1 MKKNNIIFSLALVLI
16 LVFGIL
22 INNVIKNEKTN
33 IAEEK
38 AKEAEV
44 ATIKALL
51 GGIEVDTVESIEQDF
66 LDKDGTK
73 IIERFNALKG
83 NELVGVVYIGET
95 KGWEDGL
102 QVAFGINAK
111 THKITGSKIVAYNE
125 SQEFY
130 EALTLSN
137 FFDQF
142 DNKDMSE
149 YIMNVALVTG
159 PTPRTG
165 DTGVVAPDTSRGIEK
180 IMLLA
185 REQYSVDTVF
195 EMPSGIRFVSKDL
208 DYTNIDQFNYVLKLG
223 DTNINVVV
231 NKDYEIVSIDDETQR
246 EAALEVINLNK
257 MTNYITSVT
266 IDGST
271 TTLVIRAL
279 AYKDSYSTSTVVI
292 TDGAIVS
299 VDVVFSVPQTYQ
311 DDHNDPYWFGPDSN
325 KDTSGMANDIENDVD
340 LSPITGATYTVNAYR
355 NTQIIIRGYMEAN
368 NE

>member
-16 LVFGIL
+16 LVFGVL

-44 ATIKALL
+44 ATVKALL

-83 NELVGVVYIGET
+83 NDLVGIVYIGET
-95 KGWEDGL
+95 KGWKDGL

-125 SQEFY
+125 TQAFY
-130 EALTLSN
+130 DALTSSN

-142 DNKDMSE
+142 DNKDMSK

-159 PTPRTG
+159 PTPNSG
-165 DTGVVAPDTSRGIEK
+165 NNGVVAPATSGGIEK

-185 REQYSVDTVF
+185 REQYSVDTTF
-195 EMPSGIRFVSKDL
+195 EMPSGITFVSKDL
-208 DYTNIDQFNYVLKLG
+208 DYTNIDQFNYVLKLA

-231 NKDYEIVSIDDETQR
+231 NKNYEIISIDDETQR

-266 IDGST
+266 IDGTT

-279 AYKDSYSTSTVVI
+279 AYNNSYSTSTVVI

-299 VDVVFSVPQTYQ
+299 VDVVFSVAQTYQ
-311 DDHNDPYWFGPDSN
+311 DDHNSDYWDGPDSN
-325 KDTSGMANDIENDVD
+325 KNTNGMPDDIKNDVTIN
-340 LSPITGATYTVNAYR
+340 PITGATYTTNAYR
-355 NTQIIIRGYMEAN
+355 NTQIIVRGYMEAH